1 MLDPLLKYA
10 EDTIKN
16 TFKPM
21 SKSEEAQAIVR
32 RHVLFSLGAGLVPIP
47 VLDIAAVTIVQLDMV
62 RQLSLLYGK
71 EYSENNGKAIVSSLA
86 GSTLARLGA
95 SFMKGIPLVGSFIG
109 GVSMAVLSGAS
120 TYALGQV
127 FVKHFESN
135 GELFNFDTNAFKKM
149 YEDEFEKGKKVASK
163 MQEEKTKT
171 TPVTKEQADD
181 VFSKIEKLNQ
191 MRVNG
196 LISDEEFQSQKS
208 KLLER
213 L

>member
-10 EDTIKN
+10 EDKIKN

-21 SKSEEAQAIVR
+21 TKSEEAQGVIR
-32 RHVLFSLGAGLVPIP
+32 RHVLFSLGAGLVPVP
-47 VLDIAAVTIVQLDMV
+47 VLDIAAVTVVQLDMV

-95 SFMKGIPLVGSFIG
+95 SFMKGIPIVGSIIG

-135 GELFNFDTNAFKKM
+135 GDFFNFDTSSFKKV
-149 YEDEFEKGKKVASK
+149 YEEEFEKGKKVASK
-163 MQEEKTKT
+163 LQDEKNTP
-171 TPVTKEQADD
+171 TPVTKDESDD
-181 VFSKIEKLNQ
+181 IFLKLEKLNQ

-196 LISDEEFQSQKS
+196 VISDDEFQVQKN